1 MKEKNHTSCLFYE
14 YQMLCSHWN
23 CVRDMSS
30 YHYQVITI
38 KLKSNHKSRINS
50 IGSAPF
56 LTDTVQ
62 VTINP
67 QIIEYLSHLRF
78 AHRNSYNANLPARQR
93 PSLEFGISYVSYA
106 MFYLPWFCKF
116 ALYVIS
122 VTSDIMCGK

>member
-1 MKEKNHTSCLFYE
+1 MNIKC
-14 YQMLCSHWN
+14 
-23 CVRDMSS
+23 CVHIEIVCETCPRTM
-30 YHYQVITI
+30 VITI
-38 KLKSNHKSRINS
+38 KLNSNHKSRINS

-106 MFYLPWFCKF
+106 MFYLP
-116 ALYVIS
+116 
-122 VTSDIMCGK
+122 